1 MRYTH
6 MVKHY
11 SAMKKDEVL
20 SSVARGMELEGV
32 MFSEISQTQE
42 DRIYMFLSIGRHFF

>member
-20 SSVARGMELEGV
+20 SSVARWMELEGV